1 MKKFVLSVI
10 IMSLF
15 LCVSGCGG
23 VGNATA
29 DSKNGNANKT
39 VTTPVASKKILITY
53 FSWSGTT
60 RKLAEDLKTKLGCD
74 IYEIRA
80 KDTYST
86 SYGDCADRAKT
97 ELANNARP
105 ALATPAPSLNNYD
118 IIFVGYPIWFD
129 DAPMV
134 IDTFLASANLTGKTV
149 IPFATSGGSGIGT
162 SIKTIKKLIP
172 QAKVNEGRLLHGTGD
187 VSSWLKELGLSK

>member
-29 DSKNGNANKT
+29 DSKTGTANKT
-39 VTTPVASKKILITY
+39 VTAPADSKKILVTY
-53 FSWSGTT
+53 FSWSGNT
-60 RKLAEDLKTKLGCD
+60 RKLAEDIKTKLGCD

-80 KDTYST
+80 KDAYSI
-86 SYGDCADRAKT
+86 SYGDCADRAKM
-97 ELANNARP
+97 ELNNNARP
-105 ALATPAPSLNNYD
+105 PLATPAPSLDNYD

-134 IDTFLASANLTGKTV
+134 IDTFLSSANLTGKTV
-149 IPFATSGGSGIGT
+149 LPFATSGGSGIGT

-187 VSSWLKELGLSK
+187 VSSWLNELGLSK